1 MMKNRIVAVLV
12 LSLTFIASASTGV
25 VLEQSAKSVEV
36 YICTG
41 PMSKRYHRSAS
52 CRGLKNCSEKVIKV
66 DVKKAKDMGRTPCGY
81 CYK

>member
-1 MMKNRIVAVLV
+1 MKRIICLFLLV
-12 LSLTFIASASTGV
+12 FIASASTEAERNQLV
-25 VLEQSAKSVEV
+25 QSVEV

-41 PMSKRYHRSAS
+41 PMSKRYHRFSS

-66 DVKKAKDMGRTPCGY
+66 DIQKAKSMGRTPCGY